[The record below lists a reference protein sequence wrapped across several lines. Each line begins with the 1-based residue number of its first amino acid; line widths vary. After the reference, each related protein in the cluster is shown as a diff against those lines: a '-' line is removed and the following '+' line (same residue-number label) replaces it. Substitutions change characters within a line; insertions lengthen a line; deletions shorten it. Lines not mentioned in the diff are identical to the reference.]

1 MRRLKVIDDRF
12 HTRYLR
18 GVIPRGRTVGIA
30 PHAPGQCRNP
40 VRRAHTHL
48 LCRDVRVRVDF
59 VLDLACNLGIT
70 ARMRTST
77 YAQGEQKRG
86 YNQTQLFGHDGYPPL
101 IESSEGDISGQR
113 PSVSRG
119 CWPKVTIMRATAS
132 SIRSTALPIRI
143 KSETVDQIIEVLAG
157 CCPATQRN
165 HLQPRSSVAMRTAAR
180 RCARHDPPKDTA
192 WARSLARKSAGRA
205 TTARPDQTGHE

>member
-18 GVIPRGRTVGIA
+18 GVIARGRTVGIA
-30 PHAPGQCRNP
+30 PHAPGQCHYP

-48 LCRDVRVRVDF
+48 LCRDVRIRVDF
-59 VLDLACNLGIT
+59 VLDLACNVGIT
-70 ARMRTST
+70 ARMRTSVAT
-77 YAQGEQKRG
+77 IKHNCLDMTDIRIS
-86 YNQTQLFGHDGYPPL
+86 PL

-119 CWPKVTIMRATAS
+119 CWPKVTTMRATAS

-165 HLQPRSSVAMRTAAR
+165 HL
-180 RCARHDPPKDTA
+180 
-192 WARSLARKSAGRA
+192 
-205 TTARPDQTGHE
+205 